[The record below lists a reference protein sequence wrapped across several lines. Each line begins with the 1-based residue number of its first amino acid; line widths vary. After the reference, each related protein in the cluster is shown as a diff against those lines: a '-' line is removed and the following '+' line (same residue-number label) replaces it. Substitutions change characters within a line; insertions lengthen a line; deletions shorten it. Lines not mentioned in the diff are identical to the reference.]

1 MASLS
6 SSEESSKK
14 KLDSK
19 TGSEGGEKQTL
30 RIYIYPTKSGSG
42 ASVSTVTD
50 KACEAEDEKSANS
63 HLGKSSD
70 SSGAPDS
77 RPSSSAG
84 AAPTPDISCSPIVG
98 HPELTETD
106 GNKIED
112 AAMRLTKKTSTSTPV
127 PVKKTL
133 LSSLSSP
140 QKMIR
145 KKASE
150 ARNRNNLSDDEDFEG
165 ARQERVKKPPKK
177 TSPSNDVFKDPGT
190 SPSTGSLTIT
200 FSVTDPSA
208 LESAQYREALEMLKS
223 IGILQSGEEPAIKKR
238 LSDQS
243 TLSLG

>member
-42 ASVSTVTD
+42 ASVCTVTD

-63 HLGKSSD
+63 HLGKTSD

-112 AAMRLTKKTSTSTPV
+112 AVMRLTKKTSTSTPV

-133 LSSLSSP
+133 MSSLSSP

-150 ARNRNNLSDDEDFEG
+150 ARNRNNLSDDEDIEG
-165 ARQERVKKPPKK
+165 ARQERIKKPTKK
-177 TSPSNDVFKDPGT
+177 TSPSNDAFKDPGT
-190 SPSTGSLTIT
+190 SPSSGSLTLT

-208 LESAQYREALEMLKS
+208 LESTQYREALEILKG
-223 IGILQSGEEPAIKKR
+223 IGILQSVAEPAIKKR